1 MTKPTKLAIAIGFC
15 AILTGALA
23 LDARGLAAALLGWTS
38 LGCAIA
44 TWAYTANRP
53 ELYGKRGGRLVWW
66 RAAPSAIFLGAF
78 RIACALMR
86 IWRRHPAATEVV
98 PGFWVAGRVG
108 PADLPP
114 HLDFIVDLVAEF
126 PEPTALRQHPGY
138 RFLPALDGGT
148 PPNLAAVRELVAEV
162 GEADAR
168 VLVHCDSGIGRAPTL
183 AALVLVRRGQASTVD
198 EAEALIQARRPFI
211 HLGRADRAFLEQA
224 LPHVRRPKNQDL
236 PAARAS

>member
-15 AILTGALA
+15 AVLTGALA
-23 LDARGLAAALLGWTS
+23 LGERGFAAAMLGWTS

-44 TWAYTANRP
+44 TWAYAANRP
-53 ELYGKRGGRLVWW
+53 ELYGKRSGRLVWW
-66 RAAPSAIFLGAF
+66 RALPSAVFLVAF

-86 IWRRHPAATEVV
+86 AWRRHPAATEVV
-98 PGFWVAGRVG
+98 PGLWVAGRIG

-148 PPNLAAVRELVAEV
+148 PPDLTAVRELVHEV
-162 GEADAR
+162 GDADAR

-183 AALVLVRRGQASTVD
+183 AALVLVRRGQASTAD
-198 EAEALIQARRPFI
+198 EAEALILARRPFV

-224 LPHVRRPKNQDL
+224 LPYVRRPTDQDVR
-236 PAARAS
+236 AARAS